1 VGLADLQEARRHVE
15 EIRKAEQIEHPIPI
29 GAMIETPSSVFA
41 IRDIL
46 KNSDFVSIG
55 TNDLAHFIL
64 AVDRGSPEYPGVLS
78 FLQPCVLDAIQQV
91 IRAAPGGSGPP
102 VRVREAAGDPATAC
116 LLVGMGVRTLS
127 MSPLLAARVSGT
139 IRQFTIDQLETVAR
153 NTLNAKTPEEVQEI
167 VDTAFR

>member
-1 VGLADLQEARRHVE
+1 
-15 EIRKAEQIEHPIPI
+15 
-29 GAMIETPSSVFA
+29 M
-41 IRDIL
+41 
-46 KNSDFVSIG
+46 
-55 TNDLAHFIL
+55 
-64 AVDRGSPEYPGVLS
+64 
-78 FLQPCVLDAIQQV
+78 LDAIQQV
-91 IRAAPGGSGPP
+91 IRAAQEEAVPLSVCG
-102 VRVREAAGDPATAC
+102 EAAGDPATAC